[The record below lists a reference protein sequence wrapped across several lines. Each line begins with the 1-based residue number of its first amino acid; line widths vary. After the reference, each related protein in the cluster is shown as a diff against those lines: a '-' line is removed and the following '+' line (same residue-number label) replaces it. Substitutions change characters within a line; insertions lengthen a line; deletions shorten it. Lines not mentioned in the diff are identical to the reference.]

1 MSKQSAVPNRYRAGF
16 IDALDARTSI
26 AQERRARYA
35 EVVSD
40 LGGEASI
47 GYVKRGIIERYLWA
61 EYWLRTQERQLA
73 EGNEIDIG
81 KYVQASNNIVALS
94 NKLGLE
100 RVQREVSLSDY
111 LAKREGS

>member
-1 MSKQSAVPNRYRAGF
+1 MSKQATVPNRYRAGF

-26 AQERRARYA
+26 AQEMRQRYA

-40 LGGEASI
+40 LGGEVAI

-73 EGNEIDIG
+73 EGKEIDIG
-81 KYVQASNNIVALS
+81 KYVQASNNIIALS

-100 RVQREVSLSDY
+100 RQAREVSLSDY
-111 LAKREGS
+111 IGKASQ

>member
-1 MSKQSAVPNRYRAGF
+1 MSKQGTVPNKYSAGF

-26 AQERRARYA
+26 AQEMRQRYA

-40 LGGEASI
+40 LGGEAVI

-73 EGNEIDIG
+73 EGKDIDIG
-81 KYVQASNNIVALS
+81 RYVQASNNIIALS
-94 NKLGLE
+94 NRLGLE
-100 RVQREVSLSDY
+100 RQAREVSLSDF
-111 LAKREGS
+111 LGKASQ